1 MSHPKWII
9 ACIILGVIGLSACR
23 AEPTTVATIAAQVE
37 TPTVAATRLPLAS
50 ATSADRSIPSP
61 SSSPPTATPD
71 VTPTLTPTATRLP
84 LASAT
89 VTPVPTLPP
98 IDAASILDR
107 DRAAAYSADL
117 LRQQGD
123 SFVSAT
129 NGYNY
134 AEIEFPHGDRGI
146 VVALGT
152 GVGPQRGRLM
162 VLRVRGP
169 DQVELVQQE
178 RGGTNWGLWTTL
190 RNGGQATLP
199 KYLTL
204 HLNPSGPSQT
214 LLKLA
219 GWESAG
225 VGLLL
230 EGAFTIFE
238 ITDSG
243 LRGIFNGTETA
254 WALGMD
260 MGEISRY
267 QYQYADIDGDGQ
279 TEIVERGSTCAVRFD
294 QTTNDW
300 VEVKTLCSA
309 STRVY
314 HYDGIQYRE
323 RK

>member
-71 VTPTLTPTATRLP
+71 VTPTPAPTATRLL

-98 IDAASILDR
+98 IDVASILDR
-107 DRAAAYSADL
+107 DRAASYSADL

-123 SFVSAT
+123 SFVSTT
-129 NGYNY
+129 NSYNY
-134 AEIEFPHGDRGI
+134 AEIEFPNGDRGI

-162 VLRVRGP
+162 VFRVRGP

-178 RGGTNWGLWTTL
+178 QGSTNWGLWTTQ

-199 KYLTL
+199 EYLTFRL
-204 HLNPSGPSQT
+204 DSSGPPRT
-214 LLKLA
+214 LLKLT
-219 GWESAG
+219 GWASAG

-230 EGAFTIFE
+230 EGAFTIFAV
-238 ITDSG
+238 TDSG
-243 LRGIFNGTETA
+243 LRGIFNGAETS
-254 WALGMD
+254 WVLGME
-260 MGEISRY
+260 MGEMHRY
-267 QYQYADIDGDGQ
+267 QHQYADIDGDGR
-279 TEIVERGSTCAVRFD
+279 TEIVVQESICTVRYD
-294 QTTNDW
+294 QTTNSW
-300 VEVKTLCSA
+300 AEEKTSCRT
-309 STRVY
+309 STYVCY
-314 HYDGIQYRE
+314 YDGTRYKSRQ
-323 RK
+323 